1 MSANAISMELSVSF
15 VSWINE
21 QLRDEIDDRDLKPA
35 VAAVPRV
42 NVMRSF
48 VVAGVAAIYVL
59 LGTIIVG

>member
-21 QLRDEIDDRDLKPA
+21 QLREEIDDHH
-35 VAAVPRV
+35 VVPTASESRQV
-42 NVMRSF
+42 NFMRSF
-48 VVAGVAAIYVL
+48 VVAGVATISVL